1 MSQHRLSKHP
11 VYRNAHW
18 PNSYLIYPL
27 SISPLR
33 LKCFIAYADTP
44 PICNHPQPPPIDCL
58 GWLRP
63 QLGMADLFWSHFW
76 LISQAQFGPIPRLPL
91 CLQKEPALTPQRSAP
106 IPPLCPALPPKLTS
120 STAHI
125 KLSKLLATMKTS
137 QQSTPQS
144 TQQSIQQSIQQFAMS
159 DASESTPKN
168 TSNNHQAAHPELTRK
183 SVHNPMITRK
193 MPLGMD
199 IGKRVSIPKPAF
211 SYR

>member
-1 MSQHRLSKHP
+1 MSQHRLYKHP

-27 SISPLR
+27 SIFPLR

-63 QLGMADLFWSHFW
+63 QLGMPDLFWSHFW

-91 CLQKEPALTPQRSAP
+91 CLKKELALTPQRSVP
-106 IPPLCPALPPKLTS
+106 IPPLCPALPPTLTC

-125 KLSKLLATMKTS
+125 KLSKLLATMRKS
-137 QQSTPQS
+137 QQS
-144 TQQSIQQSIQQFAMS
+144 TQQSIQQFAIS
-159 DASESTPKN
+159 DASEGTLHN
-168 TSNNHQAAHPELTRK
+168 TSNNHQAAHPELTQK

-199 IGKRVSIPKPAF
+199 LGKRVSIPKPAF